1 VRAARRPTH
10 RKEQVLEQ
18 EQDKTPE
25 AQLVA
30 QRLEKLAALK
40 EMGVSPY
47 PYRFEVTHKSA
58 EVLEGFEALQ
68 ESEQSVALA
77 GRLMVVRDHGKS
89 AFADLRDGA
98 GRIQIYVRKN
108 VVGDEAYQ
116 MWKLLD
122 IGDFV
127 GVSGPVFLTRTGEKT
142 VQAQSLELLS
152 KSVRPLPVPKEETRD
167 GKVLVHD
174 AFSDKELRYRRRYLD
189 LALNA
194 DVQETFRK
202 RTAVVQAIRRF
213 LDERGFLEVETP
225 VLQPLYGGASARPFV
240 THHNTLDMRLYLR
253 ISNELYL
260 KRLIVG
266 GLERVYE
273 FSRNFRNEGIDRTH
287 NPEFTVLEIYQAYAD
302 YTDIMALTEQLFS
315 SVAESVTGSARIV
328 YQGKAIDLTPP
339 WPRLPLLDAIHE
351 HGGVDAR
358 GKSASDLRAICEQMG
373 LEAEPG
379 AERGHLLDEIFEA
392 RVQPKLIQPVFITDY
407 PVELS
412 PLAKRHRDDPE
423 LAERFE
429 PFIAGWEAGNA
440 FSELND
446 PIDQRDRFQQQMGL
460 RARGDD
466 EAQVL
471 DEDFVRALE
480 YGMPPTGGLGFG
492 VDRLVMLL
500 TDAPS
505 IRDVILFPHMRPEEG
520 HGEAAEGE
528 NDAVAEG

>member
-1 VRAARRPTH
+1 MQQEPAR
-10 RKEQVLEQ
+10 
-18 EQDKTPE
+18 TPE
-25 AQLVA
+25 AQLVS
-30 QRLEKLAALK
+30 QRQEKLAALQ
-40 EMGVSPY
+40 EMGISPY
-47 PYRFEVTHKSA
+47 PYRFEVTHSTQGIRD
-58 EVLEGFEALQ
+58 GFDDLQ
-68 ESEQSVALA
+68 ASEQEISVA
-77 GRLMVVRDHGKS
+77 GRIMVVRDHGKS
-89 AFADLRDGA
+89 AFADIRDA
-98 GRIQIYVRKN
+98 SGRIQIYIRKN
-108 VVGDEAYQ
+108 VVGDEAFK

-127 GVSGPVFLTRTGEKT
+127 GVTGPVFLTRTEEMT
-142 VQAQSLELLS
+142 VQSQRLELLS
-152 KSVRPLPVPKEETRD
+152 KAIRPLPVPKEETRD
-167 GKVLVHD
+167 GERVVHD

-189 LALNA
+189 LALNP

-202 RTAVVQAIRRF
+202 RTAVVSATRQF
-213 LDERGFLEVETP
+213 LNDRGFLEVDTP

-240 THHNTLDMRLYLR
+240 THHNALDMRLFMR

-287 NPEFTVLEIYQAYAD
+287 NPEFTLLEIYQAYAD
-302 YTDIMALTEQLFS
+302 YKDMMGLTEELFS
-315 SVAESVTGSARIV
+315 SVAQSVTGSAKV
-328 YQGKAIDLTPP
+328 TYQGREMDLTPP
-339 WPRLPLLDAIHE
+339 WPRIPMLDAIRE
-351 HGGVDAR
+351 HAGVDVREMSVAE
-358 GKSASDLRAICEQMG
+358 LRAECEGKG
-373 LEAEPG
+373 LDVDPG
-379 AERGHLLDEIFEA
+379 AERGHLIDDLFEA
-392 RVQPKLIQPVFITDY
+392 SVQPELVQPTFITDY

-423 LAERFE
+423 LTERFE

-446 PIDQRDRFQQQMGL
+446 PADQRQRFEQQKGL
-460 RARGDD
+460 RERGDD

-471 DEDFVRALE
+471 DEDFIRALE

-500 TDAPS
+500 VDAPS

-520 HGEAAEGE
+520 LAGDAEGE
-528 NDAVAEG
+528 DDAATEG